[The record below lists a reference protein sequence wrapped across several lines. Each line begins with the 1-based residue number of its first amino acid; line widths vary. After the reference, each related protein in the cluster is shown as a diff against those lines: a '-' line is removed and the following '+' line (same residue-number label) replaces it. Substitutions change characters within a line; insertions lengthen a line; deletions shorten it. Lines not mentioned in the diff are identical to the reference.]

1 MDIQTKINTFIGLA
15 QRRIAEGSLVLAKE
29 LNEAYVSE
37 EYSDLLIELSDVIYT
52 LTSDHC
58 FWTDFQKEVVVD
70 YYTRLAELDSIASNP
85 LEELKTLTSSGKGT
99 ITDPAIVGDIN
110 ELKKD
115 VGTLTTDFN
124 GYKTTTN
131 NRLDVLESKPD
142 VPQSVLDEI
151 ANNTS
156 KSHTHTNKDVLDRLA
171 QSDLDLIPTFSGHI
185 NNKGIHITDL
195 ERTNWNDKVS
205 QSQLTTGLDGKADK
219 VHNHDMSDIN
229 GLQSAFDGLKPEK
242 GDPGKDGISPKL
254 AIGTIT
260 EGYPMSVS
268 LQEEG
273 TSNYLMNFVLQ
284 KGDKG
289 DPFTINKVG
298 ISSSRL
304 DPVFND
310 VYENYS
316 YLGTDNGILYL
327 RHRTENGIDIPA
339 TSPSGWN
346 EIPFIG
352 ASGWSPVLGVVTL
365 SSGNS
370 VLSLIDWVGG
380 SGAKPSIGTPGNPTY
395 LGVNGFT
402 QFESEAI
409 SVNGSKGDQG
419 DVGKVGFPDAS
430 GNTSDRGTYNDR
442 PKDFIFYDLETGL
455 IYIKNSDTSGDWSNG
470 YTWRGPKGDKGDS
483 SSSNITS
490 DITATGVGEV
500 GGISDGDVIATGT
513 SFQDYVTRQL
523 RKRVPATY
531 KQPEISTN
539 VVRSKFASGTESIVT
554 VEIAGNAYDA
564 GDFTSVKLEVSTP
577 NGIKTET
584 HAITGKTFNQTL
596 GVGQCYG
603 VDELRNATVTAYYSG
618 GVQKQ
623 DNFGD
628 NSGSPIQ
635 AGSVSKVDKIQ
646 YIYPI
651 FLFTR
656 DSNIFSS
663 GDYQNMV
670 GGLEDNLEYTVQN
683 AAHKYLLVCYP
694 STATLDSVVHTGG
707 FSYNLKKVL
716 KTSTQTITMP
726 IGGTVDY
733 KVGALHVPDGFGDL
747 DQKFNMKITR

>member
-85 LEELKTLTSSGKGT
+85 LEELKTLTSSGQGT

-151 ANNTS
+151 ADNTS
-156 KSHTHTNKDVLDRLA
+156 KSHTHTNKDVLDKLT
-171 QSDLDLIPTFSGHI
+171 QSDLDLLPTFSGHI
-185 NNKGIHITDL
+185 NNNGIHITDL
-195 ERTNWNDKVS
+195 ERTSWNDKVS
-205 QSQLTTGLDGKADK
+205 QSQLTTGLDDKADK

-242 GDPGKDGISPKL
+242 GDPGKDGVSPKL

-289 DPFTINKVG
+289 DPFTINEVG

-304 DPVFND
+304 DPVFDD

-370 VLSLIDWVGG
+370 VLSLVDWVGG

-430 GNTSDRGTYNDR
+430 GNTVDRGTYNDR
-442 PKDFIFYDLETGL
+442 SKDFIFYDLETGL

-531 KQPEISTN
+531 KQPEISVN
-539 VVRSKFASGTESIVT
+539 IVNKEFVSGKNILVT
-554 VEIAGNAYDA
+554 VEVAGNSYDA
-564 GDFTSVKLEVSTP
+564 GDFTNLKLDLVTP
-577 NGIKTET
+577 NGTKTSSI
-584 HAITGKTFNQTL
+584 AVSGGSFNQTL
-596 GVGQCYG
+596 SVSGFGVN
-603 VDELRNATVTAYYSG
+603 ELQDLTITASYNA

-623 DNFGD
+623 DNFGSD
-628 NSGSPIQ
+628 SGSPIP
-635 AGSVSKVDKIQ
+635 AGNVIKVEKIS
-646 YIYPI
+646 YIYPVFI
-651 FLFTR
+651 TSKDTAVMT
-656 DSNIFSS
+656 DS
-663 GDYQNMV
+663 DYLYDANSLTSEV
-670 GGLEDNLEYTVQN
+670 DYTVRDKTHN
-683 AAHKYLLVCYP
+683 YLLVFYP
-694 STATLDSVVHTGG
+694 STITLDSLVHVDG
-707 FSYNLKKVL
+707 FSYNLKDSL
-716 KTSTQTITMP
+716 STSNKTINME
-726 IGGTVDY
+726 IGGTVVY
-733 KVGALHVPDGFGDL
+733 KVASLHLPEGFFIDN
-747 DQKFNMKITR
+747 QKFNAKFTR